1 MDNSSCIDSPCLDLS
16 LENIW
21 KSWQKFRKGKAVS
34 AELDEF
40 QYYLERN
47 LYQLYLDLNSG
58 QYQHGNYRKFIV
70 SDNKKREVSVASIR
84 DRVVHR
90 LLYEYLV
97 SIYDKTFIP
106 DIWSCRKSKGLT
118 GALERTGQ
126 LLARYNRSFVW
137 RSDIKKFFD
146 HVNHAILVSFIENK
160 VADLKAVGLLK
171 EVINSYEHEYN
182 SATAER
188 ERERERE

>member
-1 MDNSSCIDSPCLDLS
+1 MDNSSCMDLK

-21 KSWQKFRKGKAVS
+21 ESWRKFRKGKTISV
-34 AELDEF
+34 ELDEF

-58 QYQHGNYRKFIV
+58 QYRHGGYRKFIV
-70 SDNKKREVSVASIR
+70 ADNKKREVSVASIR

-97 SIYDKTFIP
+97 PIYDKTFIL
-106 DIWSCRKSKGLT
+106 DVWSCRKGKGLT
-118 GALERTGQ
+118 GAIERTGQ

-146 HVNHAILVSFIENK
+146 HVNHAVLASFIENK
-160 VADLKAVGLLK
+160 VTDSKALRLLK
-171 EVINSYEHEYN
+171 EVINSYEYN
-182 SATAER
+182 SAIER
-188 ERERERE
+188 ERERE